1 MGLYNIIRR
10 KKSGGEKPEKA
21 EGEQVVAKTEKDF
34 ASFCESLNK
43 EFTGIMRLK
52 SNTPGKPYAAAL
64 LLEKGNVIGSSFEEN
79 ARKTVYKEDAIS
91 QIKKMLS
98 GTRGGLEVYSFT
110 SKDMEITKKNNKETL
125 LDSAIPF
132 SSLDMKI
139 RSNLESLPS
148 SNKKNGYDLL
158 SMMKES
164 DVKALKVEEGF
175 SLVDFARKLSPNQAG
190 TKEDFSNA
198 LGDEAKQ
205 IAKEVVQSPRKV
217 LGISDA
223 KTERFAEL
231 KKKRQMEDMAL
242 MKRISQITSKKPPE
256 SVSEAGKVET
266 SIDRLYKLVEKYKRL
281 RIDNELSEKL
291 GVSRAQIESW
301 AMILEEHN
309 LVELHYPA
317 IGEPEIRKIGEGHD
331 SR

>member
-1 MGLYNIIRR
+1 
-10 KKSGGEKPEKA
+10 
-21 EGEQVVAKTEKDF
+21 
-34 ASFCESLNK
+34 
-43 EFTGIMRLK
+43 
-52 SNTPGKPYAAAL
+52 
-64 LLEKGNVIGSSFEEN
+64 
-79 ARKTVYKEDAIS
+79 
-91 QIKKMLS
+91 
-98 GTRGGLEVYSFT
+98 
-110 SKDMEITKKNNKETL
+110 
-125 LDSAIPF
+125 
-132 SSLDMKI
+132 MKI